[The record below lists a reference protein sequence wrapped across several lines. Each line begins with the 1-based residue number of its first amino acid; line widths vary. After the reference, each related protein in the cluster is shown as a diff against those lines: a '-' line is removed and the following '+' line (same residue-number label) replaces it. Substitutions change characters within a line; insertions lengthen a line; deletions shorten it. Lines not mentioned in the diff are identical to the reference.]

1 MRLWFHDTAVLESFG
16 DVFKAH
22 CPSASCCL
30 SATGRQHT
38 MAGTEQQAGQ
48 GCLELLWLPST
59 LCCETTAKARWR
71 AETSAVIP
79 AAQANKELKSLLLP
93 KDTESRSVQK
103 QRALMQS
110 TNYNCCPRLWG
121 LHVGNRAKLGYPEA
135 VLAAVLASSHPNK
148 SSCPSQS
155 MEVHISMATLFVSPF
170 PSLATMPAVCLTCM
184 QSCSTSVDRSFLSLF
199 DISCFVLAVCT
210 F

>member
-1 MRLWFHDTAVLESFG
+1 MIQQFWNHLGMFLKLIVL
-16 DVFKAH
+16 
-22 CPSASCCL
+22 SASCCL

-48 GCLELLWLPST
+48 GCLELLWLPIT

-79 AAQANKELKSLLLP
+79 AAQANKDLKSLLLP

-110 TNYNCCPRLWG
+110 TNYNCSPQLWE
-121 LHVGNRAKLGYPEA
+121 LHIGNRAKLGYPEA
-135 VLAAVLASSHPNK
+135 VLAAVLTSSHPNK

-155 MEVHISMATLFVSPF
+155 MEVHICPLSPWPPSSWHPF
-170 PSLATMPAVCLTCM
+170 PPLPSR
-184 QSCSTSVDRSFLSLF
+184 QLF
-199 DISCFVLAVCT
+199 A
-210 F
+210 